1 MIFQS
6 YFSSPEG
13 RSLSTQSANMWILK
27 ISGSKPPK
35 RGGTSGTQDYTNG
48 HKIDFFSPPRKVI

>member
-1 MIFQS
+1 
-6 YFSSPEG
+6 
-13 RSLSTQSANMWILK
+13 MWILK